1 MQAYSEACV
10 YLEPSHI
17 QNQKHMLNR
26 GIFRTVACSE
36 PEAYS
41 QPCQASTRECFE
53 EKINGYYYLHN
64 ISFSL
69 SLLHKINYMNYFDTG
84 LIFTPKEFIL
94 CKISM
99 GDKRLGGKK
108 DEGRGP

>member
-1 MQAYSEACV
+1 
-10 YLEPSHI
+10 
-17 QNQKHMLNR
+17 
-26 GIFRTVACSE
+26 
-36 PEAYS
+36 
-41 QPCQASTRECFE
+41 
-53 EKINGYYYLHN
+53 
-64 ISFSL
+64 
-69 SLLHKINYMNYFDTG
+69 MNYFDTG